1 MVTYRSHINNLA
13 MNAAG
18 EAMRLGLLL
27 SQVVALRHTPE
38 YREKPEQDLG
48 EIRFAVATLN
58 QAIDKL
64 LSALP
69 SEVSTHPGNLKRQ
82 LRFIDFNLKNGD
94 PWSCAQ
100 DPIDI
105 VRGDL
110 PGILSR
116 FDAWYAG
123 QSALD
128 SELSTRLM
136 PFITSGQLNAA
147 IREAWAIFKTRIVKQ
162 FELADELDSYNL
174 VTTLF
179 GSNGVTVGLLPDK
192 EREGYLNLFKGL
204 YALSRNPT
212 AHNDT
217 PPNPAEVDAVL
228 TLISSTLVK
237 IEKLTAEGRHVKI
250 ELAGAP

>member
-1 MVTYRSHINNLA
+1 MDRPRKICNN
-13 MNAAG
+13 NFG
-18 EAMRLGLLL
+18 NFI
-27 SQVVALRHTPE
+27 E
-38 YREKPEQDLG
+38 YWQR
-48 EIRFAVATLN
+48 
-58 QAIDKL
+58 
-64 LSALP
+64 
-69 SEVSTHPGNLKRQ
+69 
-82 LRFIDFNLKNGD
+82 LKNGNQ
-94 PWSCAQ
+94 WSCVQ

-105 VRGDL
+105 VRGM
-110 PGILSR
+110 ICQTLSNSSKNGT
-116 FDAWYAG
+116 AT
-123 QSALD
+123 QSDLD

-162 FELADELDSYNL
+162 FELADELDGYNL
-174 VTTLF
+174 VTTSF

-204 YALSRNPT
+204 YALSRKPT

-250 ELAGAP
+250 ELEGAP